1 MNLIAH
7 LNKKIKFCGRK
18 IVERHVKVLRN
29 DAADGFSQLGCPEPH
44 RLCLFTFDLL

>member
-18 IVERHVKVLRN
+18 IVERHVKVLWN
-29 DAADGFSQLGCPEPH
+29 DAADGFSQLGCPEPQA
-44 RLCLFTFDLL
+44 LSFYL